1 MWRDVLSL
9 ETELLYKSCPEK
21 YNIYFFNN
29 PLLSA
34 FYKGGL
40 SLVKPRQQINWPPP
54 LAHTL
59 LYLVDSDP

>member
-9 ETELLYKSCPEK
+9 ETELLYKSHSQK
-21 YNIYFFNN
+21 YNIYFCNN
-29 PLLSA
+29 PLFSA

-54 LAHTL
+54 LTHTL